1 MNILTMLQNLD
12 GLTSTEARLTE
23 YILKNPLEF
32 ISISPKEIPTKVFV
46 SLPTVYRLIHKL
58 GLNGINDFK
67 LELKSALRN
76 ESEALVKNV
85 NFPIDPLASVNE
97 ILLRLKDVYEYTI
110 ADTLETAIPATLFQV
125 SELMASCSAI
135 DVYAFAGNIFFADNF
150 KFQMQ
155 EIGVNVNVPHVDYM
169 QKLTA
174 GNSDSTHLSIVISF
188 AGRANASEMLCKIL
202 KDRRS
207 PIVLIASTQNKTL
220 TRYAK
225 HVIYMSSYEDH
236 YQKISSFST
245 RMTLLYILDTL
256 YAVYFSRHYRDNVQK
271 KLKTYELLHGFDTR
285 ILRDNQRTKPNP

>member
-1 MNILTMLQNLD
+1 MNILTTLQNLTD
-12 GLTSTEARLTE
+12 LTSTETRLAE

-32 ISISPKEIPTKVFV
+32 ISISPKEIPSKVFV
-46 SLPTVYRLIHKL
+46 SMPTVYRLIHKL
-58 GLNGINDFK
+58 GLNGMNDFK

-76 ESEALVKNV
+76 ESETPVKNL
-85 NFPIDPLASVNE
+85 NFPIDSLASVDE
-97 ILLRLKDVYEYTI
+97 ILLRLKDVYTYTI
-110 ADTLETAIPATLFQV
+110 ADTLEAAVPATLLQV
-125 SELMASCSAI
+125 GELMASCSTI
-135 DVYAFAGNIFFADNF
+135 DIYTFAGNIFFADNF

-174 GNSDSTHLSIVISF
+174 SNSDSTHLSIVISF

-202 KDRRS
+202 KSRRS

-220 TRYAK
+220 VRYAK
-225 HVIYMSSYEDH
+225 HIIHMSSYEDH

-256 YAVYFSRHYRDNVQK
+256 YTIYFSLHYKNNVQK
-271 KLKTYELLHGFDTR
+271 KLKSYELLHSFDNR
-285 ILRDNQRTKPNP
+285 ISHNTNSKS